1 MEIKVRK
8 GKLIQKLILI
18 AIGGIVGLVAV
29 LVIISGN
36 LINHIYDN
44 MIQEELRVA
53 AEQLCSQIN
62 STWDGD
68 WSFDG
73 TSIYKGEENVMEEYQ
88 NIMDDLKSRTGIEYS
103 IFYGKTRELTT
114 LMVNGKKITGFDVSD
129 PLYEKVVGRKEGS
142 YMPGAQPAGA
152 DQKYFSYYVPL
163 EQPDGTAIGLVYS
176 GRRMTDVKASVNKV
190 LGILLIVST
199 LITVFLSII
208 AVLFTNKISN
218 KMRAIADEMAT
229 LAKGEL
235 NLDIDESSLKRNDEI
250 GLLADGARVLSEKL
264 SEVIETTTQ
273 MSNNLKDSGTELT
286 ESAVHAS
293 DASSMISDAVDGIAK
308 GAVTQAHS
316 VETAAGNTDL
326 IGKDVDEVAENVKQL
341 DEYAEEMKASCESA
355 MDALNK
361 LISQSS
367 DVQSSVKDIG
377 QTIESTNYSAKE
389 ISKFSQA
396 ITDIASQTNLLS
408 LNASIEAARAG
419 EVGKGFA
426 VVATEIGQL
435 AVQSNES
442 AEEIKKIVARLV
454 SDAESSVDVMQ
465 RLNDSF
471 MQQSEQLDTT
481 KATMHEMSINV
492 ENVSNS
498 SEKIS
503 KHIEKLNNAKD
514 ELITIISDLSAVAQ
528 ENAASAEQTN
538 ASMQELNSTFTV
550 ITDAAEKLHLLSNDL
565 SDAFSYFTV

>member
-273 MSNNLKDSGTELT
+273 MSNNLQDSGTELT

>member
-1 MEIKVRK
+1 MEIKARK
-8 GKLIQKLILI
+8 GKLIQKLIFI
-18 AIGGIVGLVAV
+18 AICGIVGLVAV

-44 MIQEELRVA
+44 MIKEELRVA
-53 AEQLCSQIN
+53 AEQLCSQIGT
-62 STWDGD
+62 TWDGD

-73 TSIYKGEENVMEEYQ
+73 TSIYKGEENIMEEYQ
-88 NIMDDLKSRTGIEYS
+88 KIMDDLKSRTGIEYS

-114 LMVNGKKITGFDVSD
+114 LMLNGQRITGFDVSD
-129 PLYEKVVGRKEGS
+129 PLYEQVVGRKEES
-142 YMPGAQPAGA
+142 YKPGGQPAGT

-176 GRRMTDVKASVNKV
+176 GRRMSDVKATVNKV
-190 LGILLIVST
+190 LRTLIIVST
-199 LITVFLSII
+199 VITIVLSILAI
-208 AVLFTNKISN
+208 IFTNQISN

-235 NLDIDESSLKRNDEI
+235 KLDIDPSSLKRNDEI

-264 SEVIETTTQ
+264 TEVIQATTQ
-273 MSNNLKDSGTELT
+273 MSNNLKDSGTELS
-286 ESAVHAS
+286 ESALQAS
-293 DASSMISDAVDGIAK
+293 DASSMVSDAVDGIAK

-316 VETAAGNTDL
+316 VETAASNTDL

-341 DEYAEEMKASCESA
+341 DVYAEEMKTSCESA

-361 LISQSS
+361 LITQSS
-367 DVQSSVKDIG
+367 DVQNSVKDIG
-377 QTIESTNYSAKE
+377 NTIDSTNISAKE

-419 EVGKGFA
+419 EVGRGFA

-435 AVQSNES
+435 AIQSNES

-454 SDAESSVDVMQ
+454 ADAESSVDVMQ

-471 MQQSEQLDTT
+471 AHQSEQLDTT
-481 KATMHEMSINV
+481 RTTMQEMSVNV
-492 ENVSNS
+492 TNVSNS
-498 SEKIS
+498 SKMIS
-503 KHIEKLNNAKD
+503 DHIEKLNKAKN
-514 ELITIISDLSAVAQ
+514 ELIAIISDLSAVAQ

-550 ITDAAEKLHLLSNDL
+550 ITDAAERLHLLSNDL
-565 SDAFSYFTV
+565 SDAISYFTV

>member
-1 MEIKVRK
+1 MEIKARK
-8 GKLIQKLILI
+8 GKLIQKLIFI
-18 AIGGIVGLVAV
+18 AICGIVGLVAV

-73 TSIYKGEENVMEEYQ
+73 TSIYKGEQNVMEEYQ
-88 NIMDDLKSRTGIEYS
+88 NVMDDLKSRTGIEYS

-176 GRRMTDVKASVNKV
+176 GRRMSDVKASVNKV

-273 MSNNLKDSGTELT
+273 MSNNLKDSGTELS

-471 MQQSEQLDTT
+471 TQQSEQLDTT
-481 KATMHEMSINV
+481 KNSMHEMSINV

-503 KHIEKLNNAKD
+503 KHIEKLNNAKN

-565 SDAFSYFTV
+565 SDAISYFTV